1 MSWKERDKWGWREFI
16 LLMILEFGVVIGI
29 IKFFIKPLYSQWF
42 KDELYAGTLMGLTI
56 AIVIIIGVYFIA
68 LRPRKLSWREV
79 GIRPFDKKD
88 WKLII
93 LLSILLLAGA
103 IIVMSLTSLIG
114 NSYENGKTEAIQ
126 KNLAI
131 HTIIIAF
138 ISAAIISP
146 VYEEIFYRGFL
157 YRWLR
162 TRLGLIAALILSS
175 LIFTIVHIPT
185 YNVMPVNFLSG
196 VIFAWAYE
204 RTSSVWPPVIIHGL
218 TNGLMVLLTVTG

>member
-1 MSWKERDKWGWREFI
+1 
-16 LLMILEFGVVIGI
+16 
-29 IKFFIKPLYSQWF
+29 
-42 KDELYAGTLMGLTI
+42 MGLTM
-56 AIVIIIGVYFIA
+56 AIVLMLGVYFIA

-79 GIRPFDKKD
+79 GIQSFARKD

-103 IIVMSLTSLIG
+103 IIVMFLTSLIG
-114 NSYENGKTEAIQ
+114 NSYENSKTEAIQ

-131 HTIIIAF
+131 HTIIVAF

-146 VYEEIFYRGFL
+146 IYEEIFYRGFL

-162 TRLGLIAALILSS
+162 TRFGLIAALILSS

-185 YNVMPVNFLSG
+185 YNFMPVNFLSG

-218 TNGLMVLLTVTG
+218 TNGLMVILTAAG